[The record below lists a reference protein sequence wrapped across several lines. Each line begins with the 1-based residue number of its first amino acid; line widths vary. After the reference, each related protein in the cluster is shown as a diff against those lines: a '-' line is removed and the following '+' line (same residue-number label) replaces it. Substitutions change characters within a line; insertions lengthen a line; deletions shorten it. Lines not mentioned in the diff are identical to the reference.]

1 MKAKLPGYVELKKIP
16 VHTLNRLRT
25 ICRDEEI
32 KEQYICLV
40 IKKPVKTGKHETQ
53 ITIRQNTRA
62 AAENIPAC
70 FHTFH

>member
-32 KEQYICLV
+32 KEQYICS
-40 IKKPVKTGKHETQ
+40 PVKTGKHETQ

-62 AAENIPAC
+62 AAENIPAR